1 MEKKV
6 KTYDLHDSKQ
16 IEDEKEYWLSKTP
29 IERLVAAE
37 SLRKQFMQLKG
48 IDAEQRLQRVL
59 RITEQ
64 Q

>member
-1 MEKKV
+1 MERKV
-6 KTYDLHDSKQ
+6 KTYDLHDPKQ

-29 IERLVAAE
+29 KERLVAAE

-59 RITEQ
+59 KITEQ
-64 Q
+64 